1 MEIIGL
7 DLHKRESQLCIQA
20 EDGTIHE
27 RRLATSR
34 DRFAAVLGARPR
46 ARILLEATTESEW
59 VARHLEGLGHE
70 VIVADPNYAPM
81 YANRSRRTKTDKR
94 DARTLLDACVTGAY
108 RPAHRLSEARR
119 HVRAELAVRDALVR
133 TRTRLIALAKTF
145 VRREGL
151 RVAGSSASRVARHLT
166 ALLATLPR
174 ETPLAGELAPLLVL
188 LESLSAQ
195 IAAADHRIAALAAAD
210 PVVQR
215 LMTAPGIGAVTAC
228 AMVATVDDVTRF
240 RSAHALEAYV
250 GLVPSEHSSG
260 ERRQLGRI
268 TKAGNTRTRWLLVEA
283 AWRLM
288 RSTTPE
294 TAALRAWALAIAAR
308 RGRRIAMV
316 ALARRLTGIL
326 FAMWRDEVAYD
337 ATRLRLPHH
346 P

>member
-7 DLHKRESQLCIQA
+7 DLHQRESQLCIRA
-20 EDGTIHE
+20 EDGTIQE
-27 RRLATSR
+27 RRIATTR
-34 DRFAAVLGARPR
+34 ERFAAVLGARPR
-46 ARILLEATTESEW
+46 ATILLEATTESEW
-59 VARHLEGLGHE
+59 VARHLETLGHA

-94 DARTLLDACVTGAY
+94 DARTLLDACLTGGY
-108 RPAHRLSEARR
+108 RPAHRLSEAQR

-133 TRTRLIALAKTF
+133 TRARLIALAKTF

-151 RVAGSSASRVARHLT
+151 RVAGSSASRVAPHLT
-166 ALLATLPR
+166 ALLATLP
-174 ETPLAGELAPLLVL
+174 PGSALAGELAPLLAL
-188 LESLSAQ
+188 LTSLTAQ

-210 PVVQR
+210 PVVER

-268 TKAGNTRTRWLLVEA
+268 TKAGNRRTRWLLVEA
-283 AWRLM
+283 AWRLL
-288 RSTTPE
+288 RSTRPE
-294 TAALRAWALAIAAR
+294 TAALRAWAQAIATR
-308 RGRRIAMV
+308 RGRRIALV

-326 FAMWRDEVAYD
+326 FAMGRDGVAYD

-346 P
+346 A

>member
-7 DLHKRESQLCIQA
+7 DLHKRESQLCLRTA
-20 EDGTIHE
+20 DGTLQE
-27 RRLATSR
+27 RRIATTR
-34 DRFAAVLGARPR
+34 ERFAAVLGARPR

-108 RPAHRLSEARR
+108 RPAHRLSEAQR

-151 RVAGSSASRVARHLT
+151 RVAGSSASRVAERIA
-166 ALLATLPR
+166 ALALSPQ
-174 ETPLAGELAPLLVL
+174 LAGELAPLFAVL
-188 LESLSAQ
+188 GPLNTQ
-195 IAAADHRIAALAAAD
+195 IAAADARLARLAAGD
-210 PVVQR
+210 PAVER
-215 LMTAPGIGAVTAC
+215 LMTVPGIGAVTAC
-228 AMVATVDDVTRF
+228 AVVATVDDITRF
-240 RSAHALEAYV
+240 RSAHELEAYL
-250 GLVPSEHSSG
+250 GLVPSERSSG
-260 ERRQLGRI
+260 ETRRLGRI
-268 TKAGNTRTRWLLVEA
+268 TKAGNARTRWLLVEA

-288 RSTTPE
+288 RSNGPE
-294 TAALRAWALAIAAR
+294 TAALRAWAQVIAAR
-308 RGRRIAMV
+308 RGRHIAVV

-326 FAMWRDEVAYD
+326 FAMWRDGVAYE
-337 ATRLRLPHH
+337 ANRIRAPRR
-346 P
+346 PG

>member
-20 EDGTIHE
+20 ENGTIQE

-59 VARHLEGLGHE
+59 VARHLEALGHE

-151 RVAGSSASRVARHLT
+151 RVAGSSAARVAAHLT
-166 ALLATLPR
+166 ALLATLPP
-174 ETPLAGELAPLLVL
+174 ETPLAGELAPLLML

-195 IAAADHRIAALAAAD
+195 ITAADHRIAALAAAD
-210 PVVQR
+210 PGVQR

-228 AMVATVDDVTRF
+228 AVVATVDDVTRF
-240 RSAHALEAYV
+240 RAAHALEAYL

-268 TKAGNTRTRWLLVEA
+268 TKAGNRRTRWLLVEA

-294 TAALRAWALAIAAR
+294 TAALRAWAQAIAAR

-337 ATRLRLPHH
+337 AARLRLPHH
-346 P
+346 A